1 MTAVVSNAPQS
12 SSQSKKPDWLHHA
25 TAVGLTFA
33 RSLDET
39 VVAPGIVAERSRLL
53 ALLSQA
59 VRAPS
64 AWKFSKVA
72 QEAHRLGRCGL
83 AAVRRSTE
91 ARKIDAMT
99 MLTVGSETLAS
110 TLMRASALSQGN

>member
-59 VRAPS
+59 VRS
-64 AWKFSKVA
+64 I
-72 QEAHRLGRCGL
+72 RGRCGL

-110 TLMRASALSQGN
+110 TLMRASALSQGK